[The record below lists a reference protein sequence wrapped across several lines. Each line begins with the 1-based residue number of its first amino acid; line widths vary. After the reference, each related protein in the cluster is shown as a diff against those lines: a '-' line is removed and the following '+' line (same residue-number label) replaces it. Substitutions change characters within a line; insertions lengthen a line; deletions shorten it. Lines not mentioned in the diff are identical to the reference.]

1 MTGEHHTMRTLVLGG
16 GGPAGAAWLG
26 GLADALLSEQVD
38 LRAADQ
44 IMGTS
49 AGAVLGAW
57 LSTGEPLDRFA
68 AAMRDRAGWHAARA
82 ARPDRALLA
91 RMGHAARPGHP
102 TEQEIRQIAAEAAR
116 FAAPTTVAEVAGT
129 WSRWLPDSAWPD
141 SLRMVCAD
149 SATGRTHVWTRSDGL
164 TLAEGIA
171 TSTAAPGAAPP
182 VVLRGRTWVD
192 GGVRSSTNADL
203 IAPATP
209 GARLRVL
216 VLAPLPTPTLEV
228 EIAALRRSGAD
239 VALVTPDERSRA
251 ALGGPAQI
259 LDPNAAVEAA
269 RAGRDQAFSTPWLR
283 DWWSGAAVS
292 ADS

>member
-1 MTGEHHTMRTLVLGG
+1 
-16 GGPAGAAWLG
+16 
-26 GLADALLSEQVD
+26 
-38 LRAADQ
+38 
-44 IMGTS
+44 
-49 AGAVLGAW
+49 
-57 LSTGEPLDRFA
+57 
-68 AAMRDRAGWHAARA
+68 
-82 ARPDRALLA
+82 
-91 RMGHAARPGHP
+91 
-102 TEQEIRQIAAEAAR
+102 
-116 FAAPTTVAEVAGT
+116 
-129 WSRWLPDSAWPD
+129 
-141 SLRMVCAD
+141 
-149 SATGRTHVWTRSDGL
+149 
-164 TLAEGIA
+164 
-171 TSTAAPGAAPP
+171 
-182 VVLRGRTWVD
+182 VD